1 MYSSHSR
8 LTLDLITD
16 IHKPYSPASYISK
29 YNSLNNIKS
38 KQWCNIIYTVMLQ
51 YSLTLPP
58 PSLPHFCRPMYLYVC
73 LYILS
78 VLLFASS
85 HNLLRCQWNFQEQYC
100 VWGVGIPIL
109 LSLSLSFP
117 PFTCFFLLS
126 VLLFCLHHSYILYVL
141 ISNIYII
148 ICLNIFSL
156 TLHWTLSC

>member
-29 YNSLNNIKS
+29 YNLLNNIKS

-73 LYILS
+73 LCIFC
-78 VLLFASS
+78 LF
-85 HNLLRCQWNFQEQYC
+85 YC
-100 VWGVGIPIL
+100 LPHPTICLGV
-109 LSLSLSFP
+109 SETFRNNTVCEESASLSFSLSHFLFPLSPLFLPPLCITLLSP
-117 PFTCFFLLS
+117 PFLHTVCFD
-126 VLLFCLHHSYILYVL
+126 
-141 ISNIYII
+141 
-148 ICLNIFSL
+148 
-156 TLHWTLSC
+156 

>member
-29 YNSLNNIKS
+29 YNLLNNIKS

-73 LYILS
+73 LCIFCLFYCLPHPTICLGVSETFRNNTVCEESASLS
-78 VLLFASS
+78 FS
-85 HNLLRCQWNFQEQYC
+85 
-100 VWGVGIPIL
+100 

-117 PFTCFFLLS
+117 PFTS
-126 VLLFCLHHSYILYVL
+126 VSSSSLYYSSVSTIPTYCMFWL
-141 ISNIYII
+141 V
-148 ICLNIFSL
+148 IFI
-156 TLHWTLSC
+156 

>member
-78 VLLFASS
+78 VLLFASA

-100 VWGVGIPIL
+100 VRSRHPYP
-109 LSLSLSFP
+109 SLSLALFS
-117 PFTCFFLLS
+117 PFHLCFFLLS

>member
-8 LTLDLITD
+8 LTLYLITD

-29 YNSLNNIKS
+29 YNLLNNIKS

-117 PFTCFFLLS
+117 PFTSVSSSFLYYSS
-126 VLLFCLHHSYILYVL
+126 VSTIPTYCMFWLV
-141 ISNIYII
+141 
-148 ICLNIFSL
+148 IFI
-156 TLHWTLSC
+156 

>member
-109 LSLSLSFP
+109 LSLSRSLFPLSPLFLPPLCITLLSP
-117 PFTCFFLLS
+117 PFLHTVCFD
-126 VLLFCLHHSYILYVL
+126 
-141 ISNIYII
+141 
-148 ICLNIFSL
+148 
-156 TLHWTLSC
+156 

>member
-100 VWGVGIPIL
+100 VWGVSIPIL

-117 PFTCFFLLS
+117 PFTS
-126 VLLFCLHHSYILYVL
+126 VSSSSLYYSSVSTIPTYCMFWL
-141 ISNIYII
+141 V
-148 ICLNIFSL
+148 IFI
-156 TLHWTLSC
+156 